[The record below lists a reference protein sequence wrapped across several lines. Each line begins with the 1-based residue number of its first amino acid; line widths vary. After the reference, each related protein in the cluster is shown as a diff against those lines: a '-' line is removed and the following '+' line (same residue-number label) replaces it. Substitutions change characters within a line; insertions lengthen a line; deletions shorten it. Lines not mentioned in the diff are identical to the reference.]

1 MNNKREMECKVPKRF
16 TETILRTSKKLYKN
30 EGKNK
35 YKILKPIIAAC
46 ACATLTTGI
55 VFAKDISNYVSKI
68 FNLTSIG
75 MGDNIL
81 QDSLNENEYIPLSN
95 EYISANDVEYK
106 ANYLMIDDIN
116 ILLSI
121 DFKTKFN
128 ISEYDS
134 LSFINLKIF
143 DEKGNQVFV
152 DSELESE
159 HSKNIA
165 KAIGYYTVN
174 KTDNNITEGIILNCI
189 ENISTL
195 QKFNIKFDGIRLY
208 NVTNSNVI
216 CKEIN
221 DKFELSVDLNDKIN
235 KDTSIKYSVKNNG
248 KKEYTDIKNA
258 VLTTSGM
265 GIRILS
271 NSTESFDINITDMEN
286 NKIYYKVNSIIPI
299 TIDNGIVKEYF
310 VWLDVDTNIEKY
322 KLQLEFKKEKLEN
335 YTEEYIIEK

>member
-1 MNNKREMECKVPKRF
+1 MNNKRKMELEVPRKF
-16 TETILRTSKKLYKN
+16 TETILKTSKKLYKN
-30 EGKNK
+30 ERKNSYRIFK
-35 YKILKPIIAAC
+35 TVAAAC

-75 MGDNIL
+75 IGDTVL
-81 QDSLNENEYIPLSN
+81 QESLNENEYIPIDN
-95 EYISANDVEYK
+95 EYISASEVDYK

-165 KAIGYYTVN
+165 KAMGYYTIS
-174 KTDNNITEGIILNCI
+174 KADYNITEGIILSCI
-189 ENISTL
+189 ENRPEL
-195 QKFNIKFDGIRLY
+195 QKFIIKFDGIRLY
-208 NVTNSNVI
+208 NVTDGNVVFKDI
-216 CKEIN
+216 KEN
-221 DKFELSVDLNDKIN
+221 FELSINLNNKIN
-235 KDTSIKYSVKNNG
+235 KDSSIKYTVKDNG
-248 KKEYTDIKNA
+248 KTEQTDIKDV

-265 GIRILS
+265 GITIIN
-271 NSTESFDINITDMEN
+271 NSTDAFDIKLTDIEN
-286 NKIYYKVNSIIPI
+286 NKIYYKVNSIIP
-299 TIDNGIVKEYF
+299 TNIDNGVVKEYF
-310 VWLDVDTNIEKY
+310 IWLDIDPSTENY
-322 KLQLEFKKEKLEN
+322 NLQLEFKNEKLGN
-335 YTEEYIIEK
+335 YTESYIIEK